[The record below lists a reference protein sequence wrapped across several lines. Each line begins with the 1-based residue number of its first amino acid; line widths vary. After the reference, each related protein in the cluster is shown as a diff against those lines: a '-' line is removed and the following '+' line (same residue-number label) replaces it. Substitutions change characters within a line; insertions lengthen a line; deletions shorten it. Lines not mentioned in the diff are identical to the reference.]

1 MQSGLARSLIV
12 AMSGSMRLP
21 GFLFITLAAACFTS
35 CRHTPDEGPETSPVG
50 PAVLSEAAMRQALN
64 GPVQFEAHIRPLF
77 TQNCLP
83 CHDGKQMPH
92 LMNLTSRASVM
103 SRGPY
108 GDRIVPGH
116 PEKSLIVGNLSL
128 THAPVKTMPPVG
140 SRMTPEET
148 KILKKWI
155 SEGAVW
161 PQG

>member
-1 MQSGLARSLIV
+1 MQSGLALRRIV
-12 AMSGSMRLP
+12 AKSSVMKPLGLLLITIAALFTACHHTGS
-21 GFLFITLAAACFTS
+21 
-35 CRHTPDEGPETSPVG
+35 EGPETSPVG
-50 PAVLSEAAMRQALN
+50 PPVLSEAAMQQALT
-64 GPVQFEAHIRPLF
+64 GPVQFKAHVQPLLM
-77 TQNCLP
+77 QNCMP

-92 LMNLTSRASVM
+92 LANFTSRASVM

-116 PEKSLIVGNLSL
+116 PEKSLLVGNLSL

-155 SEGAVW
+155 REGAVW
-161 PQG
+161 PAE